1 MSEDG
6 RIKVIGDWYITT
18 QGDPVN
24 YVVRK
29 GAGERIMKKTRNG
42 THETWKDGAR
52 AYCGSLTKALKF
64 IREEI
69 IAERLS
75 ETSTDL
81 RGALNV
87 MKEVNK
93 EFEFMIT
100 GKKS

>member
-1 MSEDG
+1 MNDG
-6 RIKVIGDWYITT
+6 VIKVTGEWYITV
-18 QGDPVN
+18 QGNPVN
-24 YVVRK
+24 YIVRK
-29 GAGERIMKKTRNG
+29 GAGERVMRKTPSG
-42 THETWKDGAR
+42 MSETWKDDAR

-87 MKEVNK
+87 MIEVNK